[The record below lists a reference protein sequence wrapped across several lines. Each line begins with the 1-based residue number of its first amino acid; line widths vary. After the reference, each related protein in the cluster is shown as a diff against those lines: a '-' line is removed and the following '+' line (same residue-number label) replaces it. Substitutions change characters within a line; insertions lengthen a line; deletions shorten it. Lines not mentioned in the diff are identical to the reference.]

1 MVEIYCKGCEEEPI
15 LIYEDGS
22 YIGEISLMCKIKNQM
37 KYSLKPCEH
46 TSNKTKLYRIIKRDF
61 EDIMSAFP
69 DFERVL
75 LTRAVRKQRYIRK
88 LRREKKEY
96 VKIRR
101 SRAAMKDL
109 DTFVQSIIEVKRA
122 RLVEHNLSYEQ
133 LMCCDDLFSDDE
145 ITMTNSYMKMKQIKT
160 IKAIKNT
167 IKFSEHLRDVQRIAL
182 KTCKEI
188 VNTISKID
196 KGNRQMNLRKFIPM
210 EVNSLD
216 ECAED
221 ILYDIH

>member
-1 MVEIYCKGCEEEPI
+1 
-15 LIYEDGS
+15 
-22 YIGEISLMCKIKNQM
+22 
-37 KYSLKPCEH
+37 
-46 TSNKTKLYRIIKRDF
+46 
-61 EDIMSAFP
+61 MSAFP

-145 ITMTNSYMKMKQIKT
+145 ITMTNSYMKMK
-160 IKAIKNT
+160 
-167 IKFSEHLRDVQRIAL
+167 
-182 KTCKEI
+182 
-188 VNTISKID
+188 
-196 KGNRQMNLRKFIPM
+196 
-210 EVNSLD
+210 
-216 ECAED
+216 
-221 ILYDIH
+221 